1 MFNFSRVICLKRKS
15 AWINELWGEMMNTAL
30 FFYQFHIFP
39 NPRGPFLE
47 SPNNNITGP
56 VFFTFSVVLFSAV
69 YVCFMFMVR
78 FRVLN

>member
-1 MFNFSRVICLKRKS
+1 MFNFSRVICLKQKS

-39 NPRGPFLE
+39 NPRPHFSKVPIIILQALF
-47 SPNNNITGP
+47 
-56 VFFTFSVVLFSAV
+56 FFTFNLVLFSAV

>member
-39 NPRGPFLE
+39 NPGAH
-47 SPNNNITGP
+47 
-56 VFFTFSVVLFSAV
+56 FSKAQ
-69 YVCFMFMVR
+69 
-78 FRVLN
+78 

>member
-39 NPRGPFLE
+39 NPRAH
-47 SPNNNITGP
+47 
-56 VFFTFSVVLFSAV
+56 FSKAQ
-69 YVCFMFMVR
+69 
-78 FRVLN
+78 